1 MYSPARLGSEIIERL
16 RHPAAVRYIKLG
28 RGGAWAPEAIEQ
40 HIIPFGFSQVPHEPC
55 ASSDWDQVRKDL
67 ATAGRTPTGMTQGLR
82 ELQDFY
88 QLGEDTLWVTFA
100 DRHLYWT
107 FADNEVVPVDA
118 PEPGSWHRFR
128 RCGSAWSRLSVTGEP
143 LSTSSLSS
151 ALTRVAGFRQTIC
164 TIERQDYLLR
174 RIRGEEEPLL
184 AEARAVRCDLER
196 VALEMIAALDWRDFE
211 IMVDLLFARG
221 GWRRQSA
228 LAEGEVDIDLLLDNP
243 VTRETAWV
251 QVKSRGD
258 QRTLDDYLDRFT
270 RDGSAQHFFL
280 VCHSPSTT
288 IRAPDDPRVHLWVGP
303 ELAQAAIS
311 AGLFDW
317 LIERTR

>member
-1 MYSPARLGSEIIERL
+1 MPDLGNRLNSPS
-16 RHPAAVRYIKLG
+16 AVRYIKLG
-28 RGGAWAPEAIEQ
+28 QGGGWAAEAIHQ
-40 HIIPFGFSQVPHEPC
+40 KIVPFGFSQVSHEPC
-55 ASSDWDQVRKDL
+55 AAGDWDDVRKQL
-67 ATAGRTPTGMTQGLR
+67 AAGGRTKVGVSQGVH

-88 QLGEDTLWVTFA
+88 TLDDQTLWVTFA

-107 FADNEVVPVDA
+107 FAEQVVVPVVDPPA
-118 PEPGSWHRFR
+118 GSWHRYR
-128 RCGSAWSRLSVTGEP
+128 RCIEGWSRLSLAGEP
-143 LSTSSLSS
+143 LSTTSLSS

-164 TIERQDYLLR
+164 AVERQDYLLR

-184 AEARAVRCDLER
+184 AEARAVRFELER

-280 VCHSPSTT
+280 VCHSPSTKL
-288 IRAPDDPRVHLWVGP
+288 RAPDDPHVHLWVGT